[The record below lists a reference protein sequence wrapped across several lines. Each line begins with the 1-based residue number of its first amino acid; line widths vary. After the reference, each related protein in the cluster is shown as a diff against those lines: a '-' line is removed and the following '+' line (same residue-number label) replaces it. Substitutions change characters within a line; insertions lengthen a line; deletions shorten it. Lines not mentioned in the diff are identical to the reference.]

1 MAIKY
6 ICDCCKEQI
15 GGERFKLEI
24 RRIPPEELTHWVNE
38 LCGKCVF
45 KIMKVAEH
53 KV

>member
-24 RRIPPEELTHWVNE
+24 RRILPAELTHWVNE
-38 LCGKCVF
+38 LCLKCVK
-45 KIMKVAEH
+45 KIMIVAES
-53 KV
+53 KT